1 MADVADMSEEACFW
15 HFVKIRFGSTTHMA
29 CPHCAAIDIHYFRK
43 KQRRWSCKHCYGI
56 FSPTSGTIFHGRKLP
71 FKRLLLGITL
81 FISSANG
88 CSALRL
94 HRDLKVQAKT
104 AFVFAHKLREAI
116 QLIHEMPVMSGVIEL
131 DGGHFGGRP
140 RSGRIRRRSR
150 PEAIA
155 AKVTEQLM
163 AQNQG
168 KGRPKSKQTR
178 ANIKRLKNRRI
189 FFTIRQHSGRKG
201 FGAVRTYVTVLKAE
215 TAEQVRDS
223 ILKMVAPGSTIMTD
237 ENSAYGWLESA
248 GYVHE
253 TVNHQ
258 EEFSTLEGVNENQAE
273 SFFSRLRRY
282 VLGVSL
288 RIVPKY
294 MLDFGIEM
302 AWREDWRRKTEGQK
316 SHAITAGLLTQ
327 HHSKWRGYF
336 QSNAEVNKI
345 PT

>member
-1 MADVADMSEEACFW
+1 MADVADMSEEASFW
-15 HFVKIRFGSTTHMA
+15 HFVKIRFGSTTRIA
-29 CPHCAAIDIHYFRK
+29 CPHCGVIDTHYFRK
-43 KQRRWSCKHCYGI
+43 KQRRWSCKDCLTI
-56 FSPTSGTIFHGRKLP
+56 FSSTSGTIFHGRKLP

-104 AFVFAHKLREAI
+104 AFVFAHKLREAL
-116 QLIHEMPVMSGVIEL
+116 QLIHEMPVMSGVIEM

-140 RSGRIRRRSR
+140 RSGRIRRRPR

-155 AKVTEQLM
+155 AKVSQQLM
-163 AQNQG
+163 AQNAG
-168 KGRPKSKQTR
+168 KPKPRFRQTK
-178 ANIKRLKNRRI
+178 ANIERLKNRQI
-189 FFTIRQHSGRKG
+189 FFTIRQHSGKKD

-237 ENSAYGWLESA
+237 ENPAYGWLESA
-248 GYVHE
+248 GFVHE

-258 EEFSTLEGVNENQAE
+258 EEYSTPEGINENQAE

-336 QSNAEVNKI
+336 QSNAAVNKI
-345 PT
+345 KT